1 MELIEENNKINDKDL
16 FDKFKNPEEIRAKI
30 HALQEQL
37 PVILEDFKKYFVFY
51 NKNPEYPEYQQMFE
65 NIKSNLNK
73 INSQLFTLSNEI
85 NFNTEEIN
93 KKMFALNVLIRKE
106 KEKNKELKKKLKFVE
121 HKNNASTELISDY
134 KKMYDYGYLRNWG
147 LILSI
152 IISIVF
158 IKNVYK
164 KQ

>member
-16 FDKFKNPEEIRAKI
+16 FDKFKNPEEIRSKI
-30 HALQEQL
+30 HDLQEQL

-85 NFNTEEIN
+85 DVNTEEIN